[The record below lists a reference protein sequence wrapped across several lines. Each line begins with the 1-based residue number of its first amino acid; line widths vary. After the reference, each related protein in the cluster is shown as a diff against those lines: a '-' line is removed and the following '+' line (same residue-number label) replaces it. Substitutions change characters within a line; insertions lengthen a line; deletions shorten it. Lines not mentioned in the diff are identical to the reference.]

1 MARVNHSCGDGKT
14 LRLSHEKDRWRAWCF
29 RCDEA
34 GIVDKPVESWAARL
48 ERLTREQE
56 VDRTLQRVQHLP
68 GPPNFDVATWPA
80 AARLWLFKAGIGVP
94 EIATLGAYWHEASGR
109 LVLPLFDRDGQLLYW
124 QARDVAWT
132 RGSGRPKYVNPE
144 VDKQCLVAKYGRGDP
159 LVLTEDVLSAFRAG
173 QLTEAWSLMGTSLTD
188 CIAASI
194 PTHRP
199 VRVWLDPDAPGRRA
213 ARTITKQLCS
223 LGIDARRIVS
233 RADPKILSNRE
244 IRNLLES

>member
-1 MARVNHSCGDGKT
+1 M
-14 LRLSHEKDRWRAWCF
+14 
-29 RCDEA
+29 
-34 GIVDKPVESWAARL
+34 DKPVESWTARL
-48 ERLTREQE
+48 ERLKREQE
-56 VDRTLQRVQHLP
+56 VDRSLQRVQHLP
-68 GPPNFDVATWPA
+68 GPPNFDVATWPP
-80 AARLWLFKAGIGVP
+80 AARVWLFKAGIGVP
-94 EIATLGAYWHEASGR
+94 EIAALGAYWHEPSGR
-109 LVLPLFDRDGQLLYW
+109 LVLPLFHDGELVYW

-132 RGSGRPKYVNPE
+132 RASTRPKYVNPE

-159 LVLTEDVLSAFRAG
+159 LVLTEDVLSAYRTG

-199 VRVWLDPDAPGRRA
+199 VRVWLDPDAPGRSA

-223 LGIDARRIVS
+223 MGIDARRIVS